1 MIWFTFKKLT
11 TRAKEGILPR
21 VNGETFAEIP
31 NHWKYSRMG
40 NNAMKKTLI
49 ILVINQLENVQSIHI
64 NIQEKQQQQQ
74 QQQSNKAKTCI

>member
-1 MIWFTFKKLT
+1 
-11 TRAKEGILPR
+11 
-21 VNGETFAEIP
+21 
-31 NHWKYSRMG
+31 MG

-64 NIQEKQQQQQ
+64 IIQEKQQQQQQ

>member
-1 MIWFTFKKLT
+1 
-11 TRAKEGILPR
+11 
-21 VNGETFAEIP
+21 
-31 NHWKYSRMG
+31 
-40 NNAMKKTLI
+40 MKKTLI

>member
-1 MIWFTFKKLT
+1 
-11 TRAKEGILPR
+11 
-21 VNGETFAEIP
+21 
-31 NHWKYSRMG
+31 MG

-74 QQQSNKAKTCI
+74 QQQSNKAKTSI

>member
-1 MIWFTFKKLT
+1 
-11 TRAKEGILPR
+11 
-21 VNGETFAEIP
+21 
-31 NHWKYSRMG
+31 MG

-64 NIQEKQQQQQ
+64 IIQEKQQQQQ